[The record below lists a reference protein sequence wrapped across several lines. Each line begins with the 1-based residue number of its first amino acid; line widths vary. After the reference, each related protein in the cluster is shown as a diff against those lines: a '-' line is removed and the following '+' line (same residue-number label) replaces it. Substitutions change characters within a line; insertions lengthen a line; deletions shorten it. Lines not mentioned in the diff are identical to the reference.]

1 MHLASVTS
9 RVLIPVR
16 DQESAAARPTQ
27 IFDASLGSA
36 ARLNSLIGLDKKL
49 SREYCKAWVTIPIDP
64 VPPASVLAFLLSRD
78 RFRAVAVLF
87 AILTKHTSF
96 ASIWPQ
102 QVL

>member
-49 SREYCKAWVTIPIDP
+49 SRE
-64 VPPASVLAFLLSRD
+64 
-78 RFRAVAVLF
+78 
-87 AILTKHTSF
+87 
-96 ASIWPQ
+96 
-102 QVL
+102 